1 MQMNRLERDLW
12 EQTEA
17 ELCWPCRFAI
27 CPGQEKCPLL
37 AEKIVEM
44 KEETE

>member
-1 MQMNRLERDLW
+1 MNRLEHDLR
-12 EQTEA
+12 EQAEV

-27 CPGQEKCPLL
+27 CPGQANCTLL

-44 KEETE
+44 KEEMK